1 LKLLPREVK
10 GLPLRHALE
19 IRSPTFQTPKFYE
32 MARKYNVA
40 LCFADGGDVPVFDE
54 PTADFSYARLMGTEE
69 SIETGYSAKA
79 LDQWAKRAKDW
90 AKRGDAFVYMISG
103 AKVRAPAAA
112 MALLERLK

>member
-1 LKLLPREVK
+1 
-10 GLPLRHALE
+10 
-19 IRSPTFQTPKFYE
+19 

-112 MALLERLK
+112 MALIERLK